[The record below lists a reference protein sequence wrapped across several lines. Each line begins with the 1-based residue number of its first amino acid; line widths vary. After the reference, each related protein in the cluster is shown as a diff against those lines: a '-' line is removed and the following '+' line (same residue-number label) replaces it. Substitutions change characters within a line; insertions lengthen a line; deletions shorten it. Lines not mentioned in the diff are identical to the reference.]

1 MDKEKKDYCTF
12 AQVDDYFNENKFA
25 NSNSP
30 YEKSINLMMSD
41 IQEFER
47 RKKKEYSPK
56 LRIINDFSSGIV
68 DVDTLTTVIQGL
80 QRTFNGAYNAIRG
93 NGSNFGRIPKRVIEE
108 SQLVVTGFSKGSF
121 IIEFNSIDSISENRN
136 EELFESTFNE
146 IELLNDLL
154 DNINQAV
161 DYVSVSHF
169 VESFGVRTF
178 NYTREWFKDLS
189 IKDVAIEYKN
199 PKYEINTY
207 FDKSR
212 IRHIADTLSKIDIN
226 ESVETINMNGKLVGV
241 NQNSSYI
248 DFLIN
253 ENKEVKVKIKDD
265 SLEHLKLT
273 TNEYYSLDINK
284 IEVNDS
290 IGKSSVI
297 YEAPTLK
304 GTEMERP

>member
-1 MDKEKKDYCTF
+1 MDKQRKEICTF
-12 AQVDDYFNENKFA
+12 AQVDDHFHENKFV
-25 NSNSP
+25 NSNSR
-30 YEKSINLMMSD
+30 YEKAINLMMSD

-47 RKKKEYSPK
+47 RKGKKDSPQI
-56 LRIINDFSSGIV
+56 RIVNDFSSGVI
-68 DVDTLTTVIQGL
+68 DVDTLTTVIHGL

-93 NGSNFGRIPKRVIEE
+93 NGSNIGRIPKRVMKE

-121 IIEFNSIDSISENRN
+121 IIEFNSIENITESRN
-136 EELFESTFNE
+136 EELLEIDFNE

-154 DNINQAV
+154 DNINHAV
-161 DYVSVSHF
+161 DYTNVSNF

-189 IKDVAIEYKN
+189 LKNVEIEYKN
-199 PKYEINTY
+199 PKYEIDTY
-207 FDKSR
+207 FDKPR
-212 IRHIADTLSKIDIN
+212 IKHIADTLSKIDIK
-226 ESVETINMNGKLVGV
+226 ESVEIINMNGKLVGV

-253 ENKEVKVKIKDD
+253 DRNEVKVKIKDD

-290 IGKSSVI
+290 IGKSSII